1 MSHAPFFFCD
11 KGATIAQGVHLKD
24 KISRG
29 FMLFIRT
36 FTVLIFT
43 LLVTNCA
50 TWRSDYQVPDLSLVN
65 ITMLQSEGL
74 EQLYEVKLR
83 IQNPNGMEFP
93 INGMSYRLNLMGAK
107 FATGVSDEQLILK
120 PFSEEVVTFK
130 VATNWLQAGRALL
143 NLSKQKTPIVD
154 YSMTAKIHTDKLL
167 LGTLSVEKEGKV
179 DLDRL
184 FEDKN

>member
-1 MSHAPFFFCD
+1 
-11 KGATIAQGVHLKD
+11 
-24 KISRG
+24 
-29 FMLFIRT
+29 MLLIRA
-36 FTVLIFT
+36 FAVLLIT
-43 LLVTNCA
+43 LLLSNCA
-50 TWRSDYQVPDLSLVN
+50 TWRSDYQSPDLSLVN
-65 ITMLQSEGL
+65 ITMLESEGL

-83 IQNPNGMEFP
+83 IQNPNDMEFP

-107 FATGVSDEQLILK
+107 FATGVSDEQLVLK
-120 PFSEEVVTFK
+120 PFSEQVVTFK

-167 LGTLSVEKEGKV
+167 LGTIPVEKEGKV
-179 DLDRL
+179 DLDSL